1 MSPTRLTQ
9 DAKPTPGGYRYRIY
23 KRGGLWLVRK
33 RRHTNASVVH
43 GPFDNI
49 DGAWFWIGEDVDRRK
64 RYEAAQA
71 EKKRN
76 AL

>member
-9 DAKPTPGGYRYRIY
+9 DAKPMPGGYRYRIY

-33 RRHTNASVVH
+33 RRHANSSAVY

-49 DGAWFWIGEDVDRRK
+49 GGAWFWVGEDVRK
-64 RYEAAQA
+64 RQEAMKRVQA
-71 EKKRN
+71 EKRN